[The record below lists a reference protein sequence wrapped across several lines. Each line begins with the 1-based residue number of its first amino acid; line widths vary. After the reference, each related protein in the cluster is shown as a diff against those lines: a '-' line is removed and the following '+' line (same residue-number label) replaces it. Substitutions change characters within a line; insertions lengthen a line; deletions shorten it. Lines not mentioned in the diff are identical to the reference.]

1 MTKAN
6 GGATLARPV
15 RQELI
20 FSTNVG
26 VYISLTYCVSPEIIP
41 SRTICSK
48 ASFGEKLI

>member
-6 GGATLARPV
+6 GWAMLARPV

-26 VYISLTYCVSPEIIP
+26 ICISLTYCVSPEIIP
-41 SRTICSK
+41 RQTICSK